1 MKQRYTPGPEGILG
15 KERKKKK
22 TWTDSEDTNSTLPS
36 TLHSS
41 NYPESKT
48 ISNKS

>member
-1 MKQRYTPGPEGILG
+1 MKQRYTPGPEGILR
-15 KERKKKK
+15 KERKKK

-36 TLHSS
+36 TLHSP